1 MCVCVVLVFHC
12 CVKLVCVHV
21 FVCVCARVCA
31 CPCVPGHACVCGWI
45 YVFWVYELHMCM
57 NCTCAELT
65 NCILLWG
72 IIRRPQECSWAVSL
86 GCLIILMCVEV
97 ILMVLI
103 SFVCHPLLE

>member
-1 MCVCVVLVFHC
+1 MCL
-12 CVKLVCVHV
+12 
-21 FVCVCARVCA
+21 CVCARVCA